1 MAAGRAQPST
11 GALHRGAL
19 ERGTHHGGAAV
30 FSTSLATSLAR
41 ERLGNHFKISENA
54 EILSENAGI
63 WEFKPGEAWFQA
75 PTVGSGAQK

>member
-19 ERGTHHGGAAV
+19 ERGTHHGGGAV
-30 FSTSLATSLAR
+30 LAFFVSRSLATSLAR
-41 ERLGNHFKISENA
+41 ERLGNHPKISENA

-63 WEFKPGEAWFQA
+63 LAYFG
-75 PTVGSGAQK
+75 PTC